1 MLRQKNKA
9 FYAISI
15 LILIL
20 DQITKWIVSTNM
32 YLGQALPEEG
42 FLRLV
47 YVLNT
52 GSAFGLFQGFTDILI
67 IFSFVGI
74 ALVRYLFLR
83 SEAQSDFYKLGLAM
97 IFSGAVGNLIDR
109 IINGAVVDFISV
121 GWWPVF
127 NIADSSISVGMVV
140 LGFSILFPNKK
151 SST

>member
-1 MLRQKNKA
+1 MSEGNMLRQKNKA

-74 ALVRYLFLR
+74 ALVLYLFLR
-83 SEAQSDFYKLGLAM
+83 RCYRPGNSKIGLNNFTHETLPLLGPSEGRKM
-97 IFSGAVGNLIDR
+97 PFSS
-109 IINGAVVDFISV
+109 FTHES
-121 GWWPVF
+121 
-127 NIADSSISVGMVV
+127 
-140 LGFSILFPNKK
+140 K
-151 SST
+151 